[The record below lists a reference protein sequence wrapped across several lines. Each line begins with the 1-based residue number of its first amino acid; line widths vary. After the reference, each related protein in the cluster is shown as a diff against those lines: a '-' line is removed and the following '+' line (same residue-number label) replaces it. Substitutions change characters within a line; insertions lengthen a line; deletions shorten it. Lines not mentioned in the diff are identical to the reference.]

1 MKNLF
6 KVFLALFLTVG
17 FLNAQSLN
25 QKNQVD
31 GYDVE
36 ITSTRDLSAGSNELF
51 ANITKDGKA
60 VTTAKVKI
68 EDLHIIQIEQRWVEP
83 IENAA
88 KEFGVDPL
96 LIYGIANAESGMG
109 KYYGYD
115 AIGGKFTGILE
126 VVYDYLNNLFSLH
139 LMEDSRPEIF
149 QIKITIL

>member
-6 KVFLALFLTVG
+6 KVFLALFFTVG

-60 VTTAKVKI
+60 VTTAKVKVKFFMPEMPGMPYMEHEGEGTLSGDKYKMTI
-68 EDLHIIQIEQRWVEP
+68 NFCMNGTWQYQLKFKTDD
-83 IENAA
+83 
-88 KEFGVDPL
+88 GVVHTVKSSV
-96 LIYGIANAESGMG
+96 N
-109 KYYGYD
+109 
-115 AIGGKFTGILE
+115 F
-126 VVYDYLNNLFSLH
+126 
-139 LMEDSRPEIF
+139 
-149 QIKITIL
+149 